1 MVNARVPAHGNLH
14 SLGGGPAAERT
25 AQGGQVTHARQAP
38 QLTADVAS
46 TPRMQRQARTIAQ
59 LFGAA
64 PGDVLQRSIHE
75 HTREAGWKVVEP
87 GTAGTRS
94 PGEPPEGQPFFNDL
108 TGVYGATRDSVRAGL
123 ADRLMHVGSLPE
135 LDNDLALQWGTLASK
150 LGLYTEQALGKVEQ
164 KHVGDEEY
172 GDRMI
177 NVGSLYM
184 SDLEKSE
191 SDKVVARSKM
201 PWEDIVACAAF
212 VRGLMQANGQLDH
225 IRRAP
230 WWQAGGLQVRVDMNY
245 YHNRPL
251 DRTSR
256 KVGMHKDTAGDN
268 VFVNL
273 VFTNTAATPA
283 TEWTQDR
290 AAIIGKKKQK
300 MLEKGVP
307 KSLLDEFH
315 QAKSLLAGV
324 EAPGKNHIEGGVMPA
339 MAFVSW
345 VDELAWHATP
355 SLLNR
360 LKVTKELLPQ
370 VKTWFS
376 SPDEITSS
384 ENGPTAFVN
393 VLSLL
398 HGEAPE
404 LFEGTGFLDWQF
416 SLEGG
421 EVQQWYEKRFDGD
434 ARAKLLKRWVAVLEA
449 GQAKR
454 SGLVGNILDN
464 ELEDFVEVDKSDISL
479 EEEDEALFQPTGI
492 SGRTRSNSDAKTQE
506 TVKKAADQQGLRSF
520 IRTWVRIVPN
530 R

>member
-1 MVNARVPAHGNLH
+1 MVNARVPAHGNPH

-25 AQGGQVTHARQAP
+25 AQGGQAAHARQAP

-75 HTREAGWKVVEP
+75 HTEEAGWKVVEP
-87 GTAGTRS
+87 GTAGTHR
-94 PGEPPEGQPFFNDL
+94 PGKPPEGQPFFNDL
-108 TGVYGATRDSVRAGL
+108 TGAYGATRDSVRAGL

-135 LDNDLALQWGTLASK
+135 LDKDLALQWGPLALK
-150 LGLYTEQALGKVEQ
+150 LGLYTEKALGTVEQ
-164 KHVGDEEY
+164 KDVGKED

-184 SDLEKSE
+184 IDLERPE
-191 SDKVVARSKM
+191 SDKAVARSNM
-201 PWEDIVACAAF
+201 PMEDILACAAF

-230 WWQAGGLQVRVDMNY
+230 WWKAGGRRVRVDMNY

-251 DRTSR
+251 DKTSPN
-256 KVGMHKDTAGDN
+256 VGMHKDTAGDN

-290 AAIIGKKKQK
+290 AAIIGKKKEK
-300 MLEKGVP
+300 MLAKGVP
-307 KSLLDEFH
+307 QSLLDEFH
-315 QAKSLLAGV
+315 QAKRLLADE

-360 LKVTKELLPQ
+360 LKVTKETLPL
-370 VKTWFS
+370 VKTWFE
-376 SPDEITSS
+376 SPDQITSS
-384 ENGPTAFVN
+384 KNGPTVFVN
-393 VLSLL
+393 VLGLL
-398 HGEAPE
+398 HGQAPA
-404 LFEGTGFLDWQF
+404 LFEGTGFLEWQF
-416 SLEGG
+416 SIEGD
-421 EVQQWYEKRFDGD
+421 EVQQWYEEHFDGD
-434 ARAKLLKRWVAVLEA
+434 ARATLLERWVAVLEA

-454 SGLVGNILDN
+454 TGLVGNSLDS
-464 ELEDFVEVDKSDISL
+464 ELEDFVELDKSDTSS

-492 SGRTRSNSDAKTQE
+492 GARPRSNSDAETQA
-506 TVKKAADQQGLRSF
+506 TVKEAADQQGLRSF
-520 IRTWVRIVPN
+520 IRTWVRIERN
-530 R
+530 L